1 MRLLILLCATVSIAS
16 CGPRDI
22 EFIETEIPD
31 ELLRPVPVPDGP
43 VSTVNDL
50 AERLVETR
58 AGLDQA
64 NGQIGA
70 IAEIAGGPR

>member
-1 MRLLILLCATVSIAS
+1 MRPLILLCAIASIAS
-16 CGPRDI
+16 CGTPDL
-22 EFIETEIPD
+22 EFVEAEIPE
-31 ELLRPVPVPDGP
+31 ELLRPVPVPAGP
-43 VSTVNDL
+43 VNTVNEL

-70 IAEIAGGPR
+70 IAEIVGPK